1 VLTTYNNSMVYSLT
15 KQVKQGGVQMNL
27 SWKIL
32 NNPITDSK
40 NKHTYTKLKEKKE
53 LMNESST

>member
-1 VLTTYNNSMVYSLT
+1 MVYSLT